1 MFERKS
7 EVSVPTPWT
16 YPPPGRDQGPGHT
29 HLLEKQAWYPAPPPP
44 KGPGTRDTPIE
55 RIWEKRYPPLSTPP
69 PPNRMTDPC
78 ENITFPQ
85 LNKLP
90 YVGHDRLHWILHHD
104 LIVTE
109 QSLKPQV
116 SNNPCRELLFL
127 PNLRSEE
134 LWWKPNGRSPTA
146 FCASASVILL
156 FINWCNL
163 HWVPLTTWIK

>member
-16 YPPPGRDQGPGHT
+16 YPPPPPGHT
-29 HLLEKQAWYPAPPPP
+29 HLLIAGIPSFPPRRGLVPGIP
-44 KGPGTRDTPIE
+44 QKGYGKRDTHPH
-55 RIWEKRYPPLSTPP
+55 TPM
-69 PPNRMTDPC
+69 NRMTDAC
-78 ENITFPQ
+78 ENITFSQ

-116 SNNPCRELLFL
+116 SNNPYRELLFL
-127 PNLRSEE
+127 PNLRSKE
-134 LWWKPNGRSPTA
+134 LR
-146 FCASASVILL
+146 
-156 FINWCNL
+156 
-163 HWVPLTTWIK
+163 